1 MNKYY
6 KNDLKNFIDQVGN
19 YRIVNL
25 KDYEIKSHIIKPR
38 IIKYNSR
45 FSYSNKKNKRK

>member
-1 MNKYY
+1 MNYY
-6 KNDLKNFIDQVGN
+6 KNDLKNFIDQVAN
-19 YRIVNL
+19 YRIVDL

-38 IIKYNSR
+38 IFNSR